1 MQNTDAFSVTRIPRK
16 SILALAVSA
25 AVAAGAVQNSYALS
39 FEPADEVTVH
49 WDTTVGYSAGWR
61 VSEQDAE
68 ALADINNDDG
78 NRSFKKGAM
87 VNNRFSV
94 LSEADIQYKNYGAFI
109 RGSAFYD
116 GAYYGTN
123 DNDSEATFN
132 GNGDHDGFSQAVKD
146 AHGSDARI
154 LDAFVYGS
162 FDVRDQLLNVRV
174 GKQVVSWGESLFIPG
189 ISSAMSPADATKT
202 TVPGVEVKDILLP
215 VGQIF
220 AQYDVTDTL
229 SVSAY
234 SQWEWAQN
242 EISEAGS
249 YFGAS
254 DSLDNAGDNLLLPIP
269 GVGNLKAAHG
279 QDIDA
284 RDSGQWGVALN
295 YYAEDLGYGTDFG
308 LYYLNYHDKSPSI
321 VTGDYYSFF
330 GNILPGSYHKEFV
343 EDIKLI
349 GFSFSTLIGDTNVGG
364 EIAYR
369 KDAAVNPTG
378 FNASTDAIRRA
389 DTLQAQVSVIHS
401 FGASA
406 VADDLIFT
414 GEFGYNEV
422 RGINNNNELPGYADL
437 SMDESGAGIAG
448 SVTFKYNGVFPGT
461 NMEVPVNFSHNIN
474 GNSAAGGFTRGQN
487 SDRVSVGT
495 KFIYKTQWEAGVN
508 YSAYFGSYEEN
519 QYTDHD
525 FVSVN
530 LKYSF

>member
-1 MQNTDAFSVTRIPRK
+1 M
-16 SILALAVSA
+16 SA
-25 AVAAGAVQNSYALS
+25 AVSAGAVQNSYALS

-61 VSEQDAE
+61 VSEQNQE
-68 ALADINNDDG
+68 ALANPIDDDG
-78 NRSFKKGAM
+78 NRNFKKGAM

-116 GAYYGTN
+116 GAYYGKT
-123 DNDSEATFN
+123 DNDSPLTYN
-132 GNGDHDGFSQAVKD
+132 GYGNHDGFSKQVRD

-162 FDVRDQLLNVRV
+162 FDIKGQLLNVRV
-174 GKQVVSWGESLFIPG
+174 GEQVVSWGESLFIPG

-215 VGQIF
+215 VGQVF
-220 AQYDVTDTL
+220 AQYDVNDSL
-229 SVSAY
+229 SIAAY
-234 SQWEWAQN
+234 SQWEWAKN
-242 EISEAGS
+242 EISESGS

-254 DSLDNAGDNLLLPIP
+254 DILDKAGQTLPLGGP
-269 GVGNLKAAHG
+269 YVATHNP
-279 QDIDA
+279 DIDA
-284 RDSGQWGVALN
+284 KSTGQWGVAVN
-295 YYAEDLGYGTDFG
+295 YYAENLGYGTDFG
-308 LYYLNYHDKSPSI
+308 LYYINYHDKNPSI
-321 VTGDYYSFF
+321 VLDFNNPGPNPPAY
-330 GNILPGSYHKEFV
+330 LPSGYHSEFV

-349 GFSFSTLIGDTNVGG
+349 GISFSTLIGDTNVGG

-369 KDAAVNPTG
+369 KDAAVNPAG
-378 FNASTDAIRRA
+378 YNNSSAAIRIA
-389 DTLQAQVSVIHS
+389 DTVQAQLSVIHS

-406 VADDLIFT
+406 IADDVVFS

-437 SMDESGAGIAG
+437 TMDESGAGIAG
-448 SVTFKYNGVFPGT
+448 SVTLKYNSVFPGT
-461 NMEVPVNFSHNIN
+461 NLEVPVNFSHNIN
-474 GNSAAGGFTRGQN
+474 GNSAAGGFTKGQN

-495 KFIYKTQWEAGVN
+495 KFIYKTQWEAGIN

-519 QYTDHD
+519 QYTDRD